1 MDQAKTLH
9 PVDYLRISVT
19 DRCLFRCVYCMPAEG
34 VPALHHED
42 ILRYEEILRLVRVA
56 VRLGVSKVRVTGGE
70 PLVRKGVVPFIGRLA
85 AVEGIRD
92 VGLTTNGALLE
103 PFAAPLREA
112 GLRRVNVSLDTLR
125 PDRFRDITRGGD
137 LRQTLA
143 GIGAALREGFSPV
156 KINVVVMRD
165 RNLDEIGDFVDF
177 AATRGLHV
185 RFIEC
190 MRIGGAAEESGKN
203 FASNTE
209 VMRLVSARAR
219 LVPWTESL
227 PGMTA
232 RMYRID
238 GTPGHVGFISPLS
251 EHFCGEC
258 NRLRL
263 TPDGQ
268 LRHCLLDDSAEDL
281 RALLRSGA
289 DDDAILAAV
298 RTAAARKRD
307 VAAAREPGNWLRECR
322 SNMSGI
328 GG

>member
-1 MDQAKTLH
+1 M
-9 PVDYLRISVT
+9 
-19 DRCLFRCVYCMPAEG
+19 
-34 VPALHHED
+34 
-42 ILRYEEILRLVRVA
+42 
-56 VRLGVSKVRVTGGE
+56 
-70 PLVRKGVVPFIGRLA
+70 VPFIGRLA

-92 VGLTTNGALLE
+92 IGLTTNGALLE
-103 PFAAPLREA
+103 PFAVPLREA

-137 LRQTLA
+137 LGQTLS
-143 GIGAALREGFSPV
+143 GIDEALREGFAPV
-156 KINVVVMRD
+156 KVNVVVMRD

-177 AATRGLHV
+177 AARRGLHV

-190 MRIGGAAEESGKN
+190 MRIGGAAGESERN
-203 FASNTE
+203 FAANAE
-209 VMRLVSARAR
+209 VMRIVAARAR
-219 LVPWTESL
+219 LVPWAEAL

-251 EHFCGEC
+251 GHFCGEC

-268 LRHCLLDDSAEDL
+268 LRHCLLDDRAEDL
-281 RALLRSGA
+281 RTLLRGGA
-289 DDDAILAAV
+289 DDDAILAAL
-298 RTAAARKRD
+298 RAAAARKSD
-307 VAAAREPGNWLRECR
+307 VAAARAPGNRRRECR